1 MLSIPGNKYR
11 LCDGVTRRDFVKVGA
26 LAMGG
31 LTLPGLLRA
40 EAAAGIR
47 NSHKAIIMIYMPGAP
62 SHQDMYDLKMD
73 APAEIRGEFRPI
85 ATNVPGIEIR
95 EHMPRLAAVMDKCVP
110 LRAVYG
116 APSGMHDSFMCY
128 TGRSPK
134 RQPPGGWPSVGSAV
148 SKLKGPVNDAVPPF
162 VGLAPK
168 AGHPP
173 YGSPGL
179 PGFLGVGHAAFCPS
193 GPARAE
199 MTLQGVTLDRLEDR
213 KNLLSSFDRFRRDVD
228 ASGTMEGMDHLNE
241 LALSILTSSRL
252 SEAFDLSKEDVKTRE
267 RYGRGDPKNYG
278 DGAPRNQ
285 EHFLLA
291 RRLVEAGARVVSL
304 NFGRW
309 DFHANN
315 FNGLKTTHLPQFD
328 QGLAALI
335 EDLHQRGLDKDVSVV
350 AWGEFGRTPR
360 INKNAGRDHWQKVGG
375 GIVAGGGLKTGQ
387 VIGATDRTGGKIAD
401 RPTHFAEVL
410 ATLYRG
416 LGIDALDTTV
426 PDLSGRPRYL
436 VEGHRPMP
444 ELL

>member
-1 MLSIPGNKYR
+1 MLSIPGDKYR

-85 ATNVPGIEIR
+85 ATNVPGIEIC

-116 APSGMHDSFMCY
+116 SPSGMHDSFMCY
-128 TGRSPK
+128 TGRPPK
-134 RQPPGGWPSVGSAV
+134 RQPPGGWPSVGSVV

-179 PGFLGVGHAAFCPS
+179 PGFLGVGHAAFRPS
-193 GPARAE
+193 GPARAN

-228 ASGTMEGMDHLNE
+228 ASGTIEGMDRLNE

-252 SEAFDLSKEDVKTRE
+252 FEAFDLSKEDVKTRE

-285 EHFLLA
+285 QYFLLA

-335 EDLHQRGLDKDVSVV
+335 EDLYQRGLDKDVSVV

>member
-1 MLSIPGNKYR
+1 M
-11 LCDGVTRRDFVKVGA
+11 
-26 LAMGG
+26 
-31 LTLPGLLRA
+31 
-40 EAAAGIR
+40 
-47 NSHKAIIMIYMPGAP
+47 
-62 SHQDMYDLKMD
+62 
-73 APAEIRGEFRPI
+73 
-85 ATNVPGIEIR
+85 
-95 EHMPRLAAVMDKCVP
+95 
-110 LRAVYG
+110 
-116 APSGMHDSFMCY
+116 
-128 TGRSPK
+128 
-134 RQPPGGWPSVGSAV
+134 
-148 SKLKGPVNDAVPPF
+148 
-162 VGLAPK
+162 
-168 AGHPP
+168 
-173 YGSPGL
+173 
-179 PGFLGVGHAAFCPS
+179 
-193 GPARAE
+193 
-199 MTLQGVTLDRLEDR
+199 
-213 KNLLSSFDRFRRDVD
+213 
-228 ASGTMEGMDHLNE
+228 
-241 LALSILTSSRL
+241 
-252 SEAFDLSKEDVKTRE
+252 
-267 RYGRGDPKNYG
+267 
-278 DGAPRNQ
+278 
-285 EHFLLA
+285 
-291 RRLVEAGARVVSL
+291 